1 MTLVGHHYYPPTN
14 KKLMGAPGY
23 EMWTFEAKKANY
35 AVNQVGH
42 VRMTYARPWEK
53 TKTQIVSFIV
63 VVRK

>member
-1 MTLVGHHYYPPTN
+1 
-14 KKLMGAPGY
+14 MGAPGY